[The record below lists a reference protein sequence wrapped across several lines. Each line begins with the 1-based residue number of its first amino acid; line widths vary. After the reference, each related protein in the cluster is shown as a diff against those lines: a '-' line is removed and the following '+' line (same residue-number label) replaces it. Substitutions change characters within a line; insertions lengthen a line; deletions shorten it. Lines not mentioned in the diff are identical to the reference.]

1 MIWAAL
7 LVLLCGLVFG
17 LGLEVA
23 DARDRARR
31 AEREADERYDSTDE
45 R

>member
-7 LVLLCGLVFG
+7 LVLACGVVFG
-17 LGLEVA
+17 LGLEAA

-31 AEREADERYDSTDE
+31 AQREADERCNWTDE